1 VGFDEPFRNRETEAD
16 SAMVI
21 ALRLPEIV
29 EEVLEILLG
38 PHQRRSPNF
47 YSDYANAVPFVPGTT
62 DRGCRA
68 IRLIRAF
75 CSLRADFANRS
86 VGNLNKRINA

>member
-1 VGFDEPFRNRETEAD
+1 MGFDEPFRNRETEAD

-38 PHQRRSPNF
+38 PHQSAARIST
-47 YSDYANAVPFVPGTT
+47 VTT
-62 DRGCRA
+62 RIQGLSLSEL
-68 IRLIRAF
+68 LIA
-75 CSLRADFANRS
+75 AAGPYD
-86 VGNLNKRINA
+86 

>member
-1 VGFDEPFRNRETEAD
+1 
-16 SAMVI
+16 MVI

-38 PHQRRSPNF
+38 PHQSAARIST
-47 YSDYANAVPFVPGTT
+47 VTT
-62 DRGCRA
+62 RVQSLSLPELLVAAGLA

-75 CSLRADFANRS
+75 RSLRADFANRS